1 MDKEKEIAIKAA
13 KLCGLKE
20 PSHIEVAFNLG
31 IKYVGLVLYKKS
43 PRYLNRETARSLIS
57 NSPPGIKKV
66 GLVVNPTNDFLDTIS
81 DIDLDMLQLH
91 GSETLDRVKEIKSKI
106 NVSLIKAVGVKDKK
120 DLELVEKYA
129 EIADQILIDAKPN
142 DNSLP
147 GGNGIKFD
155 WKILEDITWEFPWF
169 LAGGLNESNIDDALF
184 VQKFEKNIC
193 NFIMINETCL
203 NITKSFFMNKWFF
216 CHTNS

>member
-1 MDKEKEIAIKAA
+1 MIEI

-43 PRYLNRETARSLIS
+43 PRYLNTETVRSLIS

-66 GLVVNPTNDFLDTIS
+66 GLVVDPTNDFLDTIQ

-91 GSETLDRVKEIKSKI
+91 GSETLERVREIKSKV

-142 DNSLP
+142 YNSLP

-155 WKILEDITWEFPWF
+155 WKILEGITWEFPWF

-184 VQKFEKNIC
+184 ATNAKKVDLSSGVEDSHGKKSIVKIN
-193 NFIMINETCL
+193 NFVKKIRKYEENL
-203 NITKSFFMNKWFF
+203 NVG
-216 CHTNS
+216 

>member
-1 MDKEKEIAIKAA
+1 MIEI

-66 GLVVNPTNDFLDTIS
+66 GLVVDPTNDFLDSIS
-81 DIDLDMLQLH
+81 DIDFDILQLH
-91 GSETLDRVKEIKSKI
+91 GSETLDRVKEIKSK
-106 NVSLIKAVGVKDKK
+106 VKFSLIKAVGVKDKK
-120 DLELVEKYA
+120 DLEFVEKYA

-142 DNSLP
+142 YNSLP
-147 GGNGIKFD
+147 GGNGVKFD

-184 VQKFEKNIC
+184 ATNAKKVDLSSGVEDSNGKKSIVKIT
-193 NFIMINETCL
+193 NFVKKIRKYEENL
-203 NITKSFFMNKWFF
+203 NVG
-216 CHTNS
+216 

>member
-1 MDKEKEIAIKAA
+1 MIEI

-66 GLVVNPTNDFLDTIS
+66 GLVVDPTNDFLDSIS
-81 DIDLDMLQLH
+81 DIDFDILQLH
-91 GSETLDRVKEIKSKI
+91 GSETLDRVKEIKSKV
-106 NVSLIKAVGVKDKK
+106 NFSLIKAVGVKDKK
-120 DLELVEKYA
+120 DLEFVEKYA

-142 DNSLP
+142 YNSLP
-147 GGNGIKFD
+147 GGNGVKFD

-184 VQKFEKNIC
+184 ATNAKKVDLSSGVEDSHGKKSIVK
-193 NFIMINETCL
+193 
-203 NITKSFFMNKWFF
+203 ITKFVKKIRKYEENL
-216 CHTNS
+216 NVG

>member
-1 MDKEKEIAIKAA
+1 MIEI

-57 NSPPGIKKV
+57 NAPTGIKKV
-66 GLVVNPTNDFLDTIS
+66 GLVVDPTNDFLDTIS

-91 GSETLDRVKEIKSKI
+91 GSETLERVREIKSKV
-106 NVSLIKAVGVKDKK
+106 NVSLIKAVGVNDKK

-142 DNSLP
+142 YNSLP
-147 GGNGIKFD
+147 GGNGVKFD

-184 VQKFEKNIC
+184 ATNAKKVDLSSGVEDSHGKKSIVKIN
-193 NFIMINETCL
+193 NFVKKIRKYEENL
-203 NITKSFFMNKWFF
+203 NVG
-216 CHTNS
+216 

>member
-1 MDKEKEIAIKAA
+1 MIEI

-43 PRYLNRETARSLIS
+43 PRYLNREIARSLIS

-66 GLVVNPTNDFLDTIS
+66 GLVVDPTNDFLDAIS

-91 GSETLDRVKEIKSKI
+91 GSETLERVKEIKSKV
-106 NVSLIKAVGVKDKK
+106 NVSLIKAVGVNDKK

-142 DNSLP
+142 YNSLP
-147 GGNGIKFD
+147 GGNGVKFD

-184 VQKFEKNIC
+184 ATNAKKVDLSSGVEDSHGKKSIVK
-193 NFIMINETCL
+193 
-203 NITKSFFMNKWFF
+203 ITKFVKKIRKYEENL
-216 CHTNS
+216 NVG

>member
-1 MDKEKEIAIKAA
+1 MIEI

-43 PRYLNRETARSLIS
+43 PRYLNREIARSLIS

-66 GLVVNPTNDFLDTIS
+66 GLVVDPTNDFLDAIS

-91 GSETLDRVKEIKSKI
+91 GSETLERVREIKSKV

-142 DNSLP
+142 YNSLP
-147 GGNGIKFD
+147 GGNGVKFD
-155 WKILEDITWEFPWF
+155 WKILEDINWEFPWF

-184 VQKFEKNIC
+184 ATNAKKVDLSSGVEDSNGKKSIVKIT
-193 NFIMINETCL
+193 NFVKKIRKYEENL
-203 NITKSFFMNKWFF
+203 NVG
-216 CHTNS
+216 